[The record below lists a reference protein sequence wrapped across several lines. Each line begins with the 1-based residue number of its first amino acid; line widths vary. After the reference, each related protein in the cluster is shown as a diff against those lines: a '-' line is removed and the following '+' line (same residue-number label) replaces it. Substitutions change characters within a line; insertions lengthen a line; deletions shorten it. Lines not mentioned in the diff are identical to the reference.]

1 MDLSGVANDYDIT
14 EAKKLLIMELT
25 EALANDLPRDLRN
38 DLYKDSLANPVT
50 FVITHEDIDGELVK
64 NPYQFVKA
72 AKLYSEIMSGG
83 RPYIGIAFGLDAKCS
98 GAQLGALVVN
108 DETIAAACGFSE
120 KDLKDAYER
129 AAGILTKRDIGTTSN
144 PLTRSDIKTNFM
156 SVFYGQGPNAFM
168 DKRNLTPHAW
178 ELVHGNEEPTLA
190 RAKTYHSGIA
200 ASFGKGLGDLRTK
213 LKAYRNKLEGNVS
226 FSMPDGFPV
235 TMGYRHSVDI
245 LGCVTGYSYPPN
257 ALVHSKR
264 TGNYVNL
271 KCPTFQLAA
280 YNTEDFVRT
289 SFVNFIHSVDAL
301 LSRLICANLSRLGS
315 RHIVNIHDCQRVN
328 IHDIDLL
335 EKAIKLAYLEMF
347 GSKTLEDSY
356 TPDLVLGGDMLDLLF
371 SGINRYL
378 VVEGTGPDKPSQFT
392 EGNRDMVRI
401 KNVKFTSLVDCLGD
415 EDTLVGYYG

>member
-1 MDLSGVANDYDIT
+1 
-14 EAKKLLIMELT
+14 
-25 EALANDLPRDLRN
+25 
-38 DLYKDSLANPVT
+38 
-50 FVITHEDIDGELVK
+50 
-64 NPYQFVKA
+64 
-72 AKLYSEIMSGG
+72 
-83 RPYIGIAFGLDAKCS
+83 
-98 GAQLGALVVN
+98 
-108 DETIAAACGFSE
+108 
-120 KDLKDAYER
+120 
-129 AAGILTKRDIGTTSN
+129 
-144 PLTRSDIKTNFM
+144 
-156 SVFYGQGPNAFM
+156 
-168 DKRNLTPHAW
+168 
-178 ELVHGNEEPTLA
+178 
-190 RAKTYHSGIA
+190 
-200 ASFGKGLGDLRTK
+200 
-213 LKAYRNKLEGNVS
+213 
-226 FSMPDGFPV
+226 MPDGFPV

-245 LGCVTGYSYPPN
+245 LGCVTGYAYPPN

-264 TGNYVNL
+264 TGTYVNL